1 LCWWNILWF
10 EGSEWGIRACLRNV
24 NALRENNERYLLV
37 ARNSDL
43 LGSVLLMIESSGLK
57 EALLH
62 AIDDGLAVPGEIVR
76 TAIYDRIERSYQLR
90 REEIPDHLE
99 TFHKALQD
107 LLGAGARVM
116 EKLIAK
122 SLYRRLKLNFT
133 QHDGWTLID
142 YVNHAKEAKRNG

>member
-1 LCWWNILWF
+1 
-10 EGSEWGIRACLRNV
+10 
-24 NALRENNERYLLV
+24 
-37 ARNSDL
+37 
-43 LGSVLLMIESSGLK
+43 MIESSGLK

-90 REEIPDHLE
+90 REEIPEKLP

-107 LLGAGARVM
+107 LLGASATKVM

-122 SLYRRLKLNFT
+122 NLYRPLELNFT
-133 QHDGWTLID
+133 EHADWDIVD
-142 YVNHAKEAKRNG
+142 YVNHAKKARVSDRRDGEARGIDPIRRRS